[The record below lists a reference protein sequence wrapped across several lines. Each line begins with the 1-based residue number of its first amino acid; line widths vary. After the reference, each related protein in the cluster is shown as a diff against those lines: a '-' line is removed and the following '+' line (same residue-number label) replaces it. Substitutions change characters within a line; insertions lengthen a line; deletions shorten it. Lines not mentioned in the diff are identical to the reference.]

1 MHKSLSIVVV
11 LAVWLY
17 GLACRAAEPANPD
30 LTAEARA
37 VLDYLTSL
45 EGKATLAGVSG
56 SGNADAAR
64 EVSGKYPAV
73 LALDLSGWNSP
84 PWGDSYNRVVQ
95 GAVDRAKA
103 WWQDGGIV
111 AMQLH
116 WIHPSN
122 PNGSAWR
129 GKHGRKEASGPFDFS
144 AALVPGTRTHQEL
157 MRDLEGHADYHE
169 TSLAKQDPGAG
180 RGSRNPQSRHA
191 GPGGPC
197 LGLLPCMVGPGEE
210 ASGGMDQVHVQS

>member
-1 MHKSLSIVVV
+1 MYRDCESTSARPATERMQTEISGTGIHGQSPTVVASEV
-11 LAVWLY
+11 SPTVPS
-17 GLACRAAEPANPD
+17 RPD
-30 LTAEARA
+30 LSCQLKSKWLSHPTRPGAEIPIGSESRDRACESGPDPEARA
-37 VLDYLTSL
+37 VLDYLASL
-45 EGKATLAGVSG
+45 EGKGTLGGVSG
-56 SGNADAAR
+56 SKNADAIK

-95 GAVDRAKA
+95 NSVDRAKA

-144 AALVPGTRTHQEL
+144 AALNPAPRRTR
-157 MRDLEGHADYHE
+157 
-169 TSLAKQDPGAG
+169 
-180 RGSRNPQSRHA
+180 N
-191 GPGGPC
+191 
-197 LGLLPCMVGPGEE
+197 
-210 ASGGMDQVHVQS
+210 

>member
-1 MHKSLSIVVV
+1 MHRLVFVIGVLTVGLSGSLSHAI
-11 LAVWLY
+11 
-17 GLACRAAEPANPD
+17 EPVNPD
-30 LTAEARA
+30 LIPEARA
-37 VLDYLTSL
+37 VLDYLASL
-45 EGKATLAGVSG
+45 EGKGTLGGVSG
-56 SGNADAAR
+56 SQNAEAIK

-95 GAVDRAKA
+95 NSIDRAKA

-144 AALVPGTRTHQEL
+144 AALKPGTETNSEL
-157 MRDLEGHADYHE
+157 MRDLKGHADSCSNWP
-169 TSLAKQDPGAG
+169 TPACRFSGGRCMKSTAAG
-180 RGSRNPQSRHA
+180 S
-191 GPGGPC
+191 GGPMASIRRTR
-197 LGLLPCMVGPGEE
+197 LPC
-210 ASGGMDQVHVQS
+210 GG